1 MTAVV
6 GGIGTGS
13 AFVAVTVL
21 NLETLIA
28 GSLWLMIGM
37 GTYVVYRR
45 RQGLSLT
52 ETRKI
57 VSPAPIVEHE
67 VEYESVLVVFEDGR
81 YSPEVVNTAVKLAA
95 RRRRG
100 IHVLVTITVPANA
113 PIDAVMPDAEA
124 RAQAAIDAARLRGR
138 RRVSGHSEKVRAGE
152 AGRRIV
158 LEAREIKAA
167 AVVMALP
174 PPRTG
179 SSIFGRTLETVL
191 SERPCRVIID
201 SSRDVQ

>member
-1 MTAVV
+1 M
-6 GGIGTGS
+6 
-13 AFVAVTVL
+13 TVL

-28 GSLWLMIGM
+28 GTVWLLMGM

-57 VSPAPIVEHE
+57 VAPVPIVEHE
-67 VEYESVLVVFEDGR
+67 VEYESVLVAFEDGR
-81 YSPEVVNTAVKLAA
+81 YSAEAVNTAVKLAA

-113 PIDAVMPDAEA
+113 PIDAVMPGAEA
-124 RAQAAIDAARLRGR
+124 KAQAAIDLARLRGR
-138 RRVSGHSEKVRAGE
+138 RSVSGHFEKVRAGE

-158 LEAREIKAA
+158 LEAQEIQAA

-174 PPRTG
+174 PRRTG
-179 SSIFGRTLETVL
+179 SSVFGRTLETVL

-201 SSRDVQ
+201 SSRDLQEA